1 MRRILLKIIRSPG
14 VRELLKFYSRLPKY
28 IRSVF
33 KHKRG
38 VCRVCGKETI
48 FLVSSNNLKES
59 LACFWCHAILRK
71 RYLSSH
77 LVRIYS
83 REGAHSLRLLTREK
97 EFQNLSIYLAET
109 SGPLYNEL
117 CKVTGLIS
125 AEFMEGI
132 DSGKI
137 VHGIRCENM
146 ERLSFDSQSIDLI
159 IHTSVMEH
167 VRKPN
172 SAFEEM
178 YRALKPKGLML
189 FEVPI
194 TTIGKVGIR
203 PKTIP
208 RVDVSHSEDKAIMSP
223 VYHGDPMRSEG
234 ALVYNDFGIDL
245 IQQLE
250 KVGFITKSHALSI
263 DESLMSH
270 CVVFECK
277 KP

>member
-1 MRRILLKIIRSPG
+1 MVL
-14 VRELLKFYSRLPKY
+14 
-28 IRSVF
+28 

-38 VCRVCGKETI
+38 VCDICGKETI

-59 LACFWCHAILRK
+59 LACLWCHAILRK
-71 RYLSSH
+71 RYLASH

-83 REGAHSLRLLTREK
+83 KAGSNSLRLLAREK

-109 SGPLYNEL
+109 SGPLYDEL
-117 CKVTGLIS
+117 CQVTGLIS
-125 AEFMEGI
+125 AEFMEGA
-132 DSGKI
+132 DSGQM

-146 ERLSFDSQSIDLI
+146 EHLSFGSQTIDLI

-167 VRKPN
+167 VRKPIN
-172 SAFEEM
+172 AFEEM
-178 YRALKPKGLML
+178 YRILKPKGLML
-189 FEVPI
+189 FEVPM
-194 TTIGKVGIR
+194 TTTGNAGIR
-203 PKTIP
+203 TKTIP
-208 RVDVSHSEDKAIMSP
+208 RVDVSKSEDKVILPP

-234 ALVYNDFGIDL
+234 ALVYNDFGLDI

-250 KVGFITKSHALSI
+250 GVGFTINCHPLSI
-263 DESLMSH
+263 ADSLKSH